1 MMGGILLA
9 IALSAM
15 LTHFWQQLTL
25 SSFALEQWRDVS
37 LMHRLLAPL
46 RRWRQGS
53 RLLQWGD
60 WIGLAIV
67 VALFALAPYV
77 STTLIGVLLLAAAAL
92 WALLTLTDEAGAGMT
107 PVHIAVAVYWGVMVL
122 ATAISP
128 VRGAAL
134 SGLIKLSLNIL
145 LFLLVARVA
154 RQPRARGLLILA
166 YILTTL
172 PVAIYGLRQYFFGA
186 TALATWVDVNSA
198 VADVTRVY
206 SFLGNPNLLAGYL
219 IPGVML
225 SAAAVFAW
233 PRWVP
238 KGLAVLAAV
247 INTLCLIL
255 TLSRGGWIGFLIAGF
270 VLMTLLVQYWSIWFT
285 PFWRRW
291 ALPLLLGGAAAGVV
305 LGVLSVSSLRAR
317 VLSMFVGR
325 ADSSNNFRMN
335 VWAAVIDMIRAR
347 PILGI
352 GPGNEAF
359 NAVYPLFP
367 RPRYTALSAYSVFLE
382 VLVEAGIVGMAAFLW
397 LLLLIFHQGWVQLQ
411 RLRETQDKQ
420 GYWLMGAVA
429 SITGIL
435 GQGIA
440 DTVMYRPQ
448 ISTLWWMAIAL
459 VASYYPAQLGWTGRS
474 FKLNPK

>member
-1 MMGGILLA
+1 
-9 IALSAM
+9 M
-15 LTHFWQQLTL
+15 LTSLWQQLTL
-25 SSFALEQWRDVS
+25 SGFAFEQWREAS
-37 LMHRLLAPL
+37 LIHRLLSPL
-46 RRWRQGS
+46 RQWRQGS
-53 RLLQWGD
+53 WLLRWGD
-60 WIGLAIV
+60 WLGLALV
-67 VALFALAPYV
+67 VVLFALAPYV
-77 STTLIGVLLLAAAAL
+77 STTLIGVLLAAAAAL
-92 WALLTLTDEAGAGMT
+92 WVLLTVTDEAGPGLS

-122 ATAISP
+122 ATALSP
-128 VRGAAL
+128 VRGAAI
-134 SGLIKLSLNIL
+134 SGLIKLTLNLL

-172 PVAIYGLRQYFFGA
+172 PVAIYGIRQYFFGA

-198 VADVTRVY
+198 VANVTRVY

-238 KGLAVLAAV
+238 KGLALLATA
-247 INTLCLIL
+247 INALCLIL
-255 TLSRGGWIGFLIAGF
+255 TLSRGGWIGFLIAAF
-270 VLMTLLVQYWSIWFT
+270 VLLTLLVQYWSLWFT

-291 ALPLLLGGAAAGVV
+291 ALPVLLGGAAAVVV

-335 VWAAVIDMIRAR
+335 VWAAVLDMIRDR

-352 GPGNEAF
+352 GPGNAAF
-359 NAVYPLFP
+359 NAVYPLYQ

-382 VLVEAGIVGMAAFLW
+382 VLVEAGVVGLITFLW

-411 RLRETQDKQ
+411 RLRETQDQQ
-420 GYWLMGAVA
+420 GYWLIGAIA
-429 SITGIL
+429 SISGIL

-459 VASYYPAQLGWTGRS
+459 VASYYPAQAIWSKRS
-474 FKLNPK
+474 FKLNDL

>member
-1 MMGGILLA
+1 
-9 IALSAM
+9 
-15 LTHFWQQLTL
+15 
-25 SSFALEQWRDVS
+25 
-37 LMHRLLAPL
+37 
-46 RRWRQGS
+46 
-53 RLLQWGD
+53 
-60 WIGLAIV
+60 
-67 VALFALAPYV
+67 
-77 STTLIGVLLLAAAAL
+77 
-92 WALLTLTDEAGAGMT
+92 
-107 PVHIAVAVYWGVMVL
+107 
-122 ATAISP
+122 
-128 VRGAAL
+128 
-134 SGLIKLSLNIL
+134 
-145 LFLLVARVA
+145 
-154 RQPRARGLLILA
+154 LA

-225 SAAAVFAW
+225 STTAVFAW

-238 KGLAVLAAV
+238 KGLALLAAA
-247 INTLCLIL
+247 INTLCIVL
-255 TLSRGGWIGFLIAGF
+255 TLSRGGWVGFLIAGF

-291 ALPLLLGGAAAGVV
+291 ALPVLLGGAAAVVV

-335 VWAAVIDMIRAR
+335 VWAAVVDMIRDR
-347 PILGI
+347 PLLGI
-352 GPGNEAF
+352 GPGNDAF
-359 NAVYPLFP
+359 NAVYPLYQ

-382 VLVEAGIVGMAAFLW
+382 VLVEGGVLGLLAFLW
-397 LLLLIFHQGWVQLQ
+397 LLMVVFQQGWSQLQ
-411 RLRETQDKQ
+411 RLRVSQDKQ
-420 GYWLMGAVA
+420 AYWLMGAIA
-429 SITGIL
+429 AIAGIL

-448 ISTLWWMAIAL
+448 ISTLWWMAIAI
-459 VASYYPAQLGWTGRS
+459 VASYYPVERNGFGRS
-474 FKLNPK
+474 FKLHE

>member
-1 MMGGILLA
+1 MGRILLA
-9 IALSAM
+9 IAPSAM
-15 LTHFWQQLTL
+15 LTDFWQQLTL
-25 SSFALEQWRDVS
+25 TGFALEQWRDAS
-37 LMHRLLAPL
+37 LIHRLLAPL

-53 RLLQWGD
+53 RLLPWGD

-67 VALFALAPYV
+67 VVLFALAPYV

-92 WALLTLTDEAGAGMT
+92 WALLTLTDEAGVGLS
-107 PVHIAVAVYWGVMVL
+107 PVHLTVAVYWGVMVL
-122 ATAISP
+122 ATAFSP
-128 VRGAAL
+128 VRGAAV
-134 SGLIKLSLNIL
+134 SGLIKLTLNIL
-145 LFLLVARVA
+145 LFLLIARVA
-154 RQPRARGLLILA
+154 RRPRARGLLILA

-172 PVAIYGLRQYFFGA
+172 PVAVYGLRQYFFGA
-186 TALATWVDVNSA
+186 TALATWVDSNSA

-238 KGLAVLAAV
+238 KGLALLATL

-270 VLMTLLVQYWSIWFT
+270 VLMTLLVQYWSIWFS
-285 PFWRRW
+285 PFWQRW
-291 ALPLLLGGAAAGVV
+291 ALPLLLGGAAAVVIAGVIAV
-305 LGVLSVSSLRAR
+305 DSLRAR
-317 VLSMFVGR
+317 VLSIFVGR

-352 GPGNEAF
+352 GPGNDAF
-359 NAVYPLFP
+359 NAVYPLFQ

-382 VLVEAGIVGMAAFLW
+382 VLVEGGIIGLTAFLW

-411 RLRETQDKQ
+411 RLRETQDQQ
-420 GYWLMGAVA
+420 GYWLMGAIA
-429 SITGIL
+429 SISGIL

-459 VASYYPAQLGWTGRS
+459 VASYYPAQGWSGRS
-474 FKLNPK
+474 FKVRQE

>member
-1 MMGGILLA
+1 
-9 IALSAM
+9 M
-15 LTHFWQQLTL
+15 LTSVWQQLTL
-25 SSFALEQWRDVS
+25 STLALEQWREASV
-37 LMHRLLAPL
+37 LHQLLTPL

-53 RLLQWGD
+53 WLLRWGD

-67 VALFALAPYV
+67 VVLFALAPYV

-92 WALLTLTDEAGAGMT
+92 WALLTLTDEAGAGLS
-107 PVHIAVAVYWGVMVL
+107 PVHLGVAVYWGIMVL
-122 ATAISP
+122 ATALSP

-134 SGLIKLSLNIL
+134 TGLIKLSLNIL

-154 RQPRARGLLILA
+154 RRPRARGLLILA

-172 PVAIYGLRQYFFGA
+172 PVAVYGLRQYFFGA
-186 TALATWVDVNSA
+186 TALATWVDANSA

-219 IPGVML
+219 IPGIMMSMV
-225 SAAAVFAW
+225 AVFAW

-238 KGLAVLAAV
+238 KGLALLAAL

-255 TLSRGGWIGFLIAGF
+255 TLSRGGWIGFLLAGF
-270 VLMTLLVQYWSIWFT
+270 VLMILVVQYWSIWFS
-285 PFWRRW
+285 PFWKRW
-291 ALPLLLGGAAAGVV
+291 ALPVLMGGAAAVVV
-305 LGVLSVSSLRAR
+305 LGVISVDSLRAR
-317 VLSMFVGR
+317 VLSIFVGR

-335 VWAAVIDMIRAR
+335 VWAGVIDMIRAR

-352 GPGNEAF
+352 GPGNDAF
-359 NAVYPLFP
+359 NSVYPLFQ

-382 VLVEAGIVGMAAFLW
+382 VLVEGGLVGLLAFLW
-397 LLLLIFHQGWVQLQ
+397 LLLLIFNQGWVQLQ
-411 RLRETQDKQ
+411 RLRESQDAQ
-420 GYWLMGAVA
+420 GYWLIGAIA

-448 ISTLWWMAIAL
+448 ISTLWWMSIAI
-459 VASYYPAQLGWTGRS
+459 VASYYPALSKRS
-474 FKLNPK
+474 FKVRQEY

>member
-1 MMGGILLA
+1 
-9 IALSAM
+9 M
-15 LTHFWQQLTL
+15 LTVLTDLWQQITL
-25 SSFALEQWRDVS
+25 SGFAFDQWREAS
-37 LMHRLLAPL
+37 LLHRLLAPL

-53 RLLQWGD
+53 WLLPWGD
-60 WIGLAIV
+60 WIGLALV
-67 VALFALAPYV
+67 VVLFALAPYV
-77 STTLIGVLLLAAAAL
+77 STTLIGVLLLAAAAF
-92 WALLTLTDEAGAGMT
+92 WVLLTVTDEAGSGLS
-107 PVHIAVAVYWGVMVL
+107 PVHIAVAVYWGVMLL
-122 ATAISP
+122 ATALSP
-128 VRGAAL
+128 VRAAAV
-134 SGLIKLSLNIL
+134 SGLVKLTLNIL
-145 LFLLVARVA
+145 LFLLIARVA
-154 RQPRARGLLILA
+154 RQPRARGLLILG

-198 VADVTRVY
+198 VANVTRVY

-225 SAAAVFAW
+225 SGVAVFAW

-238 KGLAVLAAV
+238 KALALLAAGL
-247 INTLCLIL
+247 NTLCLIL
-255 TLSRGGWIGFLIAGF
+255 TLSRGGWVGFLIAGF
-270 VLMTLLVQYWSIWFT
+270 VLLTLLVQYWSIWFT

-291 ALPLLLGGAAAGVV
+291 ALPVLLGGAAAVVV

-352 GPGNEAF
+352 GPGNDAF
-359 NAVYPLFP
+359 NAVYPLFQ

-382 VLVEAGIVGMAAFLW
+382 VLVEAGIVGLVAFLW
-397 LLLLIFHQGWVQLQ
+397 LLLVIFHQGWVQLQ
-411 RLRETQDKQ
+411 RLRETQDQQ
-420 GYWLMGAVA
+420 GYWLMGAIA
-429 SITGIL
+429 SLTGIL

-459 VASYYPAQLGWTGRS
+459 VASYYPAQSFLGNRV
-474 FKLNPK
+474 FKLRSEL

>member
-1 MMGGILLA
+1 
-9 IALSAM
+9 M
-15 LTHFWQQLTL
+15 LTSFWQQLTL
-25 SSFALEQWRDVS
+25 STFAFEQWRDVS
-37 LMHRLLAPL
+37 LIHRLLAPL

-53 RLLQWGD
+53 WLLRWGD

-67 VALFALAPYV
+67 VVIYAMAPYV
-77 STTLIGVLLLAAAAL
+77 STILIGVLLAAAAAL
-92 WALLTLTDEAGAGMT
+92 WVLLTVTDEAGSGLS
-107 PVHIAVAVYWGVMVL
+107 PLHITAAVFWGVMAL
-122 ATAISP
+122 ATAVSP

-134 SGLIKLSLNIL
+134 SGLIKLTLNIL
-145 LFLLVARVA
+145 LFLLIARVA
-154 RQPRARGLLILA
+154 RQPRVRGLVILG

-172 PVAIYGLRQYFFGA
+172 PVSVYGLRQYFFGA
-186 TALATWVDVNSA
+186 TALATWVDANSA

-219 IPGVML
+219 IPGVMF
-225 SAAAVFAW
+225 SAAAIFAW

-238 KGLAVLAAV
+238 KGLAVLAAG

-270 VLMTLLVQYWSIWFT
+270 LLLTLLVQYWSIWFT
-285 PFWRRW
+285 PFWKRW
-291 ALPLLLGGAAAGVV
+291 ALPVLLGGAAAVVV
-305 LGVLSVSSLRAR
+305 LGVVSVDSLRAR
-317 VLSMFVGR
+317 VLSIFVGR
-325 ADSSNNFRMN
+325 ADSSNNFRLN
-335 VWAAVIDMIRAR
+335 VWAAVLDMIRAR

-359 NAVYPLFP
+359 NSVYPLYQ

-382 VLVEAGIVGMAAFLW
+382 VMVEAGIFGLLAFLW
-397 LLLLIFHQGWVQLQ
+397 LLVMFFNQGWVQLQ
-411 RLRETQDKQ
+411 RLRETQDQQ
-420 GYWLMGAVA
+420 GYWLMGAIA

-448 ISTLWWMAIAL
+448 ISTLWWMAIAI
-459 VASYYPAQLGWTGRS
+459 VASYYPAQQPWSSRS
-474 FKLNPK
+474 FKMIRQD

>member
-1 MMGGILLA
+1 MMGGIYPPTSSHA
-9 IALSAM
+9 SM
-15 LTHFWQQLTL
+15 LTSVWQQLTL
-25 SSFALEQWRDVS
+25 STFVFSQWREAS
-37 LMHRLLAPL
+37 LLHRLLAPL

-53 RLLQWGD
+53 WLLRWGD

-67 VALFALAPYV
+67 VVLFALAPYV

-92 WALLTLTDEAGAGMT
+92 WALLTVTDEAGAGLS
-107 PVHIAVAVYWGVMVL
+107 PVHIAVAVYWGIMLL
-122 ATAISP
+122 ATALSP
-128 VRGAAL
+128 VRSAAL
-134 SGLIKLSLNIL
+134 AGLIKLTLNML
-145 LFLLVARVA
+145 LFLLIARVA
-154 RQPRARGLLILA
+154 RRPRARGLLILA

-172 PVAIYGLRQYFFGA
+172 PVAVYGLRQYFFGA
-186 TALATWVDVNSA
+186 TALATWVDANSA

-206 SFLGNPNLLAGYL
+206 SYLGNPNLLAGYL

-238 KGLAVLAAV
+238 KGLALLAALV
-247 INTLCLIL
+247 NTLCLIL

-270 VLMTLLVQYWSIWFT
+270 VFMTLVVQYWSIWFS
-285 PFWRRW
+285 PFWKRW
-291 ALPLLLGGAAAGVV
+291 ALPALLGGAAAVVV
-305 LGVLSVSSLRAR
+305 LGVISVDSLRVR
-317 VLSMFVGR
+317 VLSIFVGR

-335 VWAAVIDMIRAR
+335 VWAGVVDMIRAR

-352 GPGNEAF
+352 GPGNDAF
-359 NAVYPLFP
+359 NAVYPLFQ

-382 VLVEAGIVGMAAFLW
+382 VLVEGGIVGLLGFLW
-397 LLLLIFHQGWVQLQ
+397 LLLLLFNQGWVQLQ
-411 RLRETQDKQ
+411 RLREIQDAQ
-420 GYWLMGAVA
+420 GYWLIGAIA

-448 ISTLWWMAIAL
+448 ISTLWWMAIAI
-459 VASYYPAQLGWTGRS
+459 VASYYPTQGRRS
-474 FKLNPK
+474 FRVQQD

>member
-1 MMGGILLA
+1 
-9 IALSAM
+9 M
-15 LTHFWQQLTL
+15 LTDLWQQLTL
-25 SSFALEQWRDVS
+25 SGFTFDQWREAS
-37 LMHRLLAPL
+37 LLHRLLAPL

-53 RLLQWGD
+53 WLLRWGD

-67 VALFALAPYV
+67 VVLFALTPYV
-77 STTLIGVLLLAAAAL
+77 STTLIGVLLLAAAAF
-92 WALLTLTDEAGAGMT
+92 WALLTVTDEAGAGLS
-107 PVHIAVAVYWGVMVL
+107 PVHIAVAVYWGVMLL
-122 ATAISP
+122 ATALSP
-128 VRGAAL
+128 VRAAAV
-134 SGLIKLSLNIL
+134 SGLIKLTLNIL
-145 LFLLVARVA
+145 LFLLTARVA
-154 RQPRARGLLILA
+154 RQPRARGLLILG

-225 SAAAVFAW
+225 SGVAVFAW

-238 KGLAVLAAV
+238 KGLAVLAAA
-247 INTLCLIL
+247 INTLCIVL
-255 TLSRGGWIGFLIAGF
+255 TLSRGGWVGFLIAGF
-270 VLMTLLVQYWSIWFT
+270 VLLTLLVQYWSIWFT

-291 ALPLLLGGAAAGVV
+291 ALPLLLGGAAAVVV

-352 GPGNEAF
+352 GPGNDAF
-359 NAVYPLFP
+359 NAVYPLFQ

-382 VLVEAGIVGMAAFLW
+382 VLVEAGIIGLVAFLW
-397 LLLLIFHQGWVQLQ
+397 LLMLIFHQGWVQLQ
-411 RLRETQDKQ
+411 RLRETQDQQ
-420 GYWLMGAVA
+420 GYWLMGAIA

-448 ISTLWWMAIAL
+448 ISTLWWMTIAL
-459 VASYYPAQLGWTGRS
+459 VASYYPAQAFFGNRV
-474 FKLNPK
+474 FKLRSEL